1 MKYCAQLLFL
11 LTLATGGSAGAQYLG
26 DYSANQ
32 YALNSTSNPYGAGS
46 PYDPNSVNNRY
57 GRYGSPYSHT
67 VEDVIEAH
75 GK

>member
-1 MKYCAQLLFL
+1 MLFL
-11 LTLATGGSAGAQYLG
+11 LTLAASGSAGAQYLG
-26 DYSANQ
+26 NYSANE
-32 YALNSTSNPYGAGS
+32 YAPNSTSNPYGAGS